1 MNKLPPEVPDFIRSA
16 IIIDPRD
23 IWGNLVTAG
32 LGDVIS
38 ALTPTKRFDKRGE
51 VFFWDSFEHGLGSWF
66 TTLLGTLASAEVSSA
81 YALFGGFSVKM
92 VGGSDGGLS
101 AKIYHRQ
108 YYPSATKLGLEFA
121 FTVVSGADNIEW
133 QITIYTG
140 TRVIYGLVKYD
151 QNSTKLQYWSS
162 AGAWAD
168 LQTGVNLST
177 LTGVF
182 HVGKLVIDPA
192 TEKYVRFLLGK
203 NEYDMGALGCEA
215 VDDTTAPYMLV
226 SAKVVSDS
234 GQNATIYVDNVVL
247 TQNEPA

>member
-1 MNKLPPEVPDFIRSA
+1 MTIQKFEVPDWIRSVL
-16 IIIDPRD
+16 IVDPTD
-23 IWGNLVTAG
+23 IWGNVVGIG
-32 LGDVIS
+32 LNELIAVLSG
-38 ALTPTKRFDKRGE
+38 AKRFDRRGSI
-51 VFFWDSFEHGLGSWF
+51 FFYDTFEGGLSKWF
-66 TTLLGTLASAEVSSA
+66 TTCLGTNASAEVSST
-81 YALFGGFSVKM
+81 YALFGGLSVKM

-101 AKIYHRQ
+101 AKIFHRQ
-108 YYPSATKLGLEFA
+108 YYPSASKLGLEFA

-133 QITIYTG
+133 QIAIYTG
-140 TRVIYGLVKYD
+140 TRVVYGLVKYD
-151 QNSTKLQYWSS
+151 QNLTKLQYWNS
-162 AGAWAD
+162 ASAWAD

-203 NEYDMGALGCEA
+203 DEYDMSALSCEA
-215 VDDTTAPYMLV
+215 TDDTTAPYMLV

-247 TQNEPA
+247 TQNEPS